1 VVVSAANCLAHFG
14 SVGKVGKSWPAH
26 KQNCGDIIVRFLP
39 FLHGHMGGII
49 MKTITLAVTTMLL
62 LAAITMTATPQSQT
76 GNTAYEKKS
85 YNYAEWAKGRFSEVV
100 TVRNAGTII
109 YLGGVGAE
117 DENSA
122 QGGAIRHLGDFG
134 AQCRYAWDKIKRL
147 LEKHGATVDNID
159 KVVTYV
165 TDIRYFFDAGKCRAE
180 AYAGATQPAG
190 TFLVVTALAWPGMLI
205 EVDITAPLAP
215 SSARLPS
222 ARMCADAKPVCRSSS
237 PRQHRRASCV
247 S

>member
-1 VVVSAANCLAHFG
+1 
-14 SVGKVGKSWPAH
+14 
-26 KQNCGDIIVRFLP
+26 
-39 FLHGHMGGII
+39 MGGII

-62 LAAITMTATPQSQT
+62 LAAITMTAMPQSQT

-100 TVRNAGTII
+100 TVRNAGKII

-122 QGGAIRHLGDFG
+122 QGGVIRHLGDFG

-190 TFLVVTALAWPGMLI
+190 TFLVISALAWPGMLI
-205 EVDITAPLAP
+205 EVDVTASTP
-215 SSARLPS
+215 
-222 ARMCADAKPVCRSSS
+222 K
-237 PRQHRRASCV
+237 
-247 S
+247 

>member
-1 VVVSAANCLAHFG
+1 VLRKQRTPKSFAHFG
-14 SVGKVGKSWPAH
+14 SFRKVGKSGPVH
-26 KQNCGDIIVRFLP
+26 KQNCGDIVVRFVP
-39 FLHGHMGGII
+39 FFHVQLGGII

-62 LAAITMTATPQSQT
+62 LAAITMTAMPQSQM

-117 DENSA
+117 DENST

-205 EVDITAPLAP
+205 EVDVTASTP
-215 SSARLPS
+215 
-222 ARMCADAKPVCRSSS
+222 K
-237 PRQHRRASCV
+237 
-247 S
+247 